1 MKNTL
6 ITLLK
11 KVILLC
17 RVSSREQGETGYS
30 LPAQEKLLKEYAL
43 RKGFDVVKIFS
54 ISESANGKKQ
64 RKIFNEMLAYAGKE
78 KIDIIICEKVDR
90 LTRNMKD
97 AGIVD
102 EWVKA
107 DKNREVHF
115 VKENF
120 ILNLNTKAHENL
132 VWDMK
137 VAIARFY
144 ANNLSEEVKKGLK
157 EKAAQGWYPGSHKR
171 GYKTIGDTKH
181 KTWVIDD
188 SPESVAPFIK
198 KSFELYANNV
208 GYSPKA
214 IQKVMFTEGWKQK
227 NGKPIPISNIYF
239 ILNDPFYCGKFIWK
253 GKTYQGKHEPLIKEE
268 LFERVHKKL
277 TMKNHSKHRT
287 YDHLYRGMMFCEE
300 CGCSITAE
308 IHKGHTYYHC
318 THFKNC
324 SQRLHTRE
332 ETISNHITTFLDEVT
347 PLEPNTIE
355 IVAEHLRASHSEEI
369 AYHNQVISGLNKR
382 CQALQERLDTLYID
396 KLDKKITPEK
406 WEELDTRFRKELEDT
421 KQEIDRHEHSGTN
434 YFELGANILKLSLKL
449 KEKYQENYVPE
460 RKRRLLNIVFSNL
473 GLRDGITTKTY
484 RKTFENVA
492 KRVKSGNV
500 RGCKES
506 NPDQRFWRPLFCH

>member
-1 MKNTL
+1 MSTETIVKAIKAVL
-6 ITLLK
+6 F
-11 KVILLC
+11 C
-17 RVSSREQGETGYS
+17 RVSSKEQEAEGYS
-30 LPAQEKLLKEYAL
+30 LPSQEKFLKDYAT
-43 RKGFDVVKIFS
+43 RKGFEIVKIFS
-54 ISESANGKKQ
+54 ISESASGRSQ
-64 RKIFNEMLAYAGKE
+64 RKLFDEMMNYVKKNDI
-78 KIDIIICEKVDR
+78 KIIVCEKVDR
-90 LTRNMKD
+90 LTRNFKD
-97 AGIVD
+97 SILINEWLDEQIERQVHLVKDSLILHKESRSQEKLNWNIRILFAQNQVD
-102 EWVKA
+102 
-107 DKNREVHF
+107 
-115 VKENF
+115 
-120 ILNLNTKAHENL
+120 
-132 VWDMK
+132 
-137 VAIARFY
+137 
-144 ANNLSEEVKKGLK
+144 NLSEEVKKGLN

-198 KSFELYANNV
+198 KAFELYADNV

-214 IQKVMFTEGWKQK
+214 IQKIMFAEGWKQK
-227 NGKPIPISNIYF
+227 NGKPIPISNIYY
-239 ILNDPFYCGKFIWK
+239 ILNDIFYCGKFLWK
-253 GKTYQGKHEPLIKEE
+253 GKLCKGNHPAIISEE
-268 LFERVHKKL
+268 LFERVQKKL
-277 TMKNHSKHRT
+277 KMKNHSKYREH
-287 YDHLYRGMMFCEE
+287 DHLYRGMMSCEE

-318 THFKNC
+318 THHKDC
-324 SQRLHTRE
+324 TQRLHTRE

-369 AYHNQVISGLNKR
+369 AYHNQVISTLNKR

-421 KQEIDRHEHSGTN
+421 KQEIGRHEHSGTN

-449 KEKYQENYVPE
+449 KKTYQENYLPE

-473 GLRDGITTKTY
+473 GLKDGITTKTY

-500 RGCKES
+500 QGRWES
-506 NPDQRFWRPLFCH
+506 NPDRSFWRRTFYR